1 MAYALVIFDF
11 DGTLADSAEWFH
23 ANINA
28 VARRYRFRQIEAGDV
43 ERLRGQDTA
52 AIIRH
57 LGVPRWKLPF
67 IAAHMRGL
75 MARDLAEIALF
86 PGVPQLLRELHGSAV
101 RLAIVSSNALDNVRR
116 MLGPETAA
124 LVDHFGCGT
133 SVFGKTAKFRLILR
147 DAGIAAAD
155 AIAIGD
161 EVRDIDAARALGIA
175 SGAVAWGYAA
185 PAFLTARG
193 PDMLFQTLEAI
204 GPYVLERA
212 AAADRSIV
220 PLTRAARRR

>member
-11 DGTLADSAEWFH
+11 DGTLADSAPWFH

-28 VARRYRFRQIEAGDV
+28 VARRYRFRQIEAGDI
-43 ERLRGQDTA
+43 EHLRGQDTA

-67 IAAHMRGL
+67 IAAHMRDL
-75 MARDLAEIALF
+75 MATDIGSIALF
-86 PGVPQLLRELHGSAV
+86 PGTERCLEELHGAGL

-116 MLGPETAA
+116 VLGPRTAA

-133 SVFGKTAKFRLILR
+133 SVFGKPAKFRSILR
-147 DAGIAAAD
+147 AARIEPGD

-161 EVRDIDAARALGIA
+161 EGRDIEAARATGMA
-175 SGAVAWGYAA
+175 AGAVTWGYAA
-185 PAFLTARG
+185 PAFLAARA
-193 PDMLFQTLEAI
+193 PDVLFDSMEAI
-204 GPYVLERA
+204 GPHVLGRLA
-212 AAADRSIV
+212 PADRPMV
-220 PLTRAARRR
+220 PLTRSA